1 MSTFAPDSKENTL
14 IPAIPIFPATTEFLY
29 KLMLGFRI
37 VAGNLPDSI
46 QRKLVVSQGTTQSN
60 QRITFDNVN
69 SFLLI
74 MMHVTDASRTPSVAI
89 AQRDSTGVYALY
101 EILKTNTGD
110 GFYVSSDG
118 TYIVASGLASQK
130 RIVAIHLTGSKIDSF
145 NFSS

>member
-1 MSTFAPDSKENTL
+1 M
-14 IPAIPIFPATTEFLY
+14 
-29 KLMLGFRI
+29 
-37 VAGNLPDSI
+37 AGSLPDSI
-46 QRKLVVSQGTTQSN
+46 QRKLVVSQGATQSN

-74 MMHVTDASRTPSVAI
+74 MMHVTEASRTPSVAI
-89 AQRDSTGVYALY
+89 AQRDNNGVYAVY

-118 TYIVASGLASQK
+118 AYIVASGLASQK
-130 RIVAIHLTGSKIDSF
+130 RIVAIHLTGSKIYSF